1 MKRFFAALLIIAL
14 CFSTLAVG
22 FGALAAEEWVSV
34 RTTLAGSTHAK
45 ISNIEIAAGRLNGLT
60 VPYGAEFSFNDAVGP
75 RAKAYGFQSALN
87 GRGVK
92 VTGGGVAQVASTLY
106 LALCQLDQEI
116 EFTQKSTYG
125 SKFKDNYVSSGDDA
139 ILVDESADVDFA
151 FVNWGD
157 DLVMEFWITDNY
169 LYCALTVEDS
179 TQDSLLQW
187 IPAAPLTPAQ
197 VRRPVASA
205 SIWINGGS
213 ALRNNI
219 LLAAGSINDTVL
231 TSGDLF
237 SFNDSVG
244 PREERYGYQSAINGR
259 GVKVTGGGVAQV
271 ASVIWLAVKNLDSVT
286 VLEKSTYGDRYNQSY
301 VSSSNDAILTDYNNG
316 TDFSF
321 RNIANAPLTI
331 STYVSGDMLCCD
343 IYQE

>member
-1 MKRFFAALLIIAL
+1 MKRFFAALLIAAL
-14 CFSTLAVG
+14 CFSPLAVG
-22 FGALAAEEWVSV
+22 CGALAAEEWVSV

-60 VPYGAEFSFNDAVGP
+60 IPYGTEFSFNDAVGP

-125 SKFKDNYVSSGDDA
+125 AKFKDNYVSSGDNA
-139 ILVDESADVDFA
+139 ILVDDSADVDFS

-157 DLVMEFWITDNY
+157 DLVMEFWTTDSY
-169 LYCALTVEDS
+169 LYCALTVEASAEDYI
-179 TQDSLLQW
+179 QW
-187 IPAAPLTPAQ
+187 IPTATLAPAQ

-205 SIWINGGS
+205 SIWINGNS

-244 PREERYGYQSAINGR
+244 PREERYGYQSALNGR
-259 GVKVTGGGVAQV
+259 GVEVVGGGVAQV

-286 VLEKSTYGDRYNQSY
+286 ILEKSTYGNRYNQNY

-321 RNIANAPLTI
+321 RNIANEPLTI
-331 STYVSGDMLCCD
+331 SIYVSGDMLYCD